1 MRRRQ
6 LVLRVIL
13 LVYSQ
18 VYYPGTTSVLAATSS
33 NKSGMF
39 TKFTS
44 NEGNVPP
51 LIEAVLSR
59 NLTLVETLLRHCPDL
74 TVLDATGLNASARA
88 AQLGYTDLITL
99 IEDQSANCTW
109 CQTKNEELVFQNGQ
123 TCSLTLPLAKAGTT
137 IQPICPT
144 SGLIT
149 NWTCSSDG
157 QWQHMSS
164 EGAESLQNAAINIS
178 GGLMSVQET
187 CGDDLRFCDEYDNN
201 LRSCLEEVNSCTGG
215 VSVCPLNFKSCP
227 GAVNACHRV
236 AENCWK
242 EADQRKAHLVNS
254 TEGSETLSTG
264 SVESVNQT
272 MVEEQVSENHKTLK
286 KKLLNIFQS
295 LFSGRTGSETL
306 STGSVESVNQ
316 TMVEEQV
323 SENHK
328 TLKKNLLNI
337 LKSLFSGRT
346 DLETLCGNYTAEER
360 RVCQETQQENISR
373 ELELLGKNLTQ
384 TINQAGTR
392 KEKRTF
398 AEEYLNVT
406 LRVLDNWNSTQLKG
420 QEKTALALISSSIQE
435 KILSAS
441 LLLAS
446 VLSNSSIHFTTHSTD
461 SSISRQNPVFFTPE
475 KLIQKSKFSNSTN
488 LQLPPSFY
496 VNYTDDEDMVVLVVT
511 SFRNLHCITNSIP
524 CEPDDGTDDVR
535 GRGQVNS
542 IIIGATVG
550 QETSWRVG
558 AGEGVKTRLGHV
570 YKGDKYQLGPATC
583 VWWDIKNNN
592 WSSDGCRLINQTKQ
606 YTDCM
611 CNHLTNLAVIM
622 DINGFLDEF
631 SAPLRIISAVGCTLS
646 IICLILAIICLSISI
661 RSKKRQR
668 ESGVS
673 TIHRHLCVCLL
684 MAEVVLMLGLDAVYN
699 NIACTLV
706 ALLLHYFFLATFTW
720 CAIEAFNLYLMLG
733 KVFQTFNT
741 VKYYVVVGY
750 GFPFLLVSI
759 TLFATQG
766 RGYGTQT
773 ACWLESGRLIW
784 TFAGPLLIILLG
796 NLVSFTFA
804 MRVAW
809 KSGRTDEQ
817 RRRGRCTRLL
827 PVKLRGSL
835 SILLILGLTWFTGFT
850 YLTEATQ
857 GGAFLFTVLNSLQGV
872 AIFLTTVIMNEKLMQ
887 DIGDLPFITMLQ
899 NLISK
904 RKPRRD
910 EQHETQSSVMENTL
924 AVSQ

>member
-39 TKFTS
+39 AKFTS

-157 QWQHMSS
+157 QWQHMS

-215 VSVCPLNFKSCP
+215 VSVCPLNFKSCS

-254 TEGSETLSTG
+254 TE
-264 SVESVNQT
+264 
-272 MVEEQVSENHKTLK
+272 
-286 KKLLNIFQS
+286 
-295 LFSGRTGSETL
+295 GSETL

-475 KLIQKSKFSNSTN
+475 KRIQKSKFSNSTN

-524 CEPDDGTDDVR
+524 
-535 GRGQVNS
+535 
-542 IIIGATVG
+542 
-550 QETSWRVG
+550 W
-558 AGEGVKTRLGHV
+558 
-570 YKGDKYQLGPATC
+570 
-583 VWWDIKNNN
+583 
-592 WSSDGCRLINQTKQ
+592 
-606 YTDCM
+606 
-611 CNHLTNLAVIM
+611 
-622 DINGFLDEF
+622 
-631 SAPLRIISAVGCTLS
+631 
-646 IICLILAIICLSISI
+646 
-661 RSKKRQR
+661 
-668 ESGVS
+668 
-673 TIHRHLCVCLL
+673 
-684 MAEVVLMLGLDAVYN
+684 
-699 NIACTLV
+699 
-706 ALLLHYFFLATFTW
+706 
-720 CAIEAFNLYLMLG
+720 
-733 KVFQTFNT
+733 
-741 VKYYVVVGY
+741 
-750 GFPFLLVSI
+750 
-759 TLFATQG
+759 
-766 RGYGTQT
+766 
-773 ACWLESGRLIW
+773 
-784 TFAGPLLIILLG
+784 
-796 NLVSFTFA
+796 
-804 MRVAW
+804 
-809 KSGRTDEQ
+809 
-817 RRRGRCTRLL
+817 
-827 PVKLRGSL
+827 
-835 SILLILGLTWFTGFT
+835 
-850 YLTEATQ
+850 
-857 GGAFLFTVLNSLQGV
+857 
-872 AIFLTTVIMNEKLMQ
+872 
-887 DIGDLPFITMLQ
+887 
-899 NLISK
+899 
-904 RKPRRD
+904 
-910 EQHETQSSVMENTL
+910 
-924 AVSQ
+924 